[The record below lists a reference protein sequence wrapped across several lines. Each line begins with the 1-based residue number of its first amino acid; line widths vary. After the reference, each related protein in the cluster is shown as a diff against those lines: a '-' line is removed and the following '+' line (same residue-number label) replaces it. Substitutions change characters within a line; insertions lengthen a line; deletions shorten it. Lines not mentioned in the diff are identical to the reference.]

1 MPMRDRLL
9 ALTLAVLAAGAPVAL
24 PRAAAADP
32 AGSIAGKPLAPR
44 AFPRGKTM
52 FVKLSPEQTGVR
64 TENPYDDPRMWG
76 ELYQE
81 FEVGSIGSG
90 VAIGDY
96 DGDGRPHIFVV
107 NKTGRCRL
115 FRNLGGY
122 RFEDVTDKAGIAG
135 TDDGAWNGGVTFVD
149 INNSGLLDIYLCRFN
164 APNMLFINQGDGTF
178 KEMAHAYGLDVVDA
192 SVQASFC
199 DYDRDGWLDVYI
211 VTNILNIATH
221 PNGQKD
227 YLLHNNRNGT
237 FTDVTE
243 RAGISGEG
251 QGHSATWWD
260 FD

>member
-1 MPMRDRLL
+1 MPMRNRLL
-9 ALTLAVLAAGAPVAL
+9 ALALAVLAAGIPAAF
-24 PRAAAADP
+24 PRAAAADA
-32 AGSIAGKPLAPR
+32 AGSIAVKPLAPR

-96 DGDGRPHIFVV
+96 DGDGRPDIFVV

-122 RFEDVTDKAGIAG
+122 RFEDVTDRAGIVG

-149 INNSGLLDIYLCRFN
+149 INNSGLLDIYLCRF
-164 APNMLFINQGDGTF
+164 
-178 KEMAHAYGLDVVDA
+178 
-192 SVQASFC
+192 
-199 DYDRDGWLDVYI
+199 I
-211 VTNILNIATH
+211 VTNLLSISKQQA
-221 PNGQKD
+221 GQKD
-227 YLLHNNRNGT
+227 YLLLNNRNGT

-260 FD
+260 FDDDGWPDLYVANDFGTPDKLYRNNRDG